1 MVTASSFSLDWRGI
15 LLSVGSVGEDWPN
28 KVRDEVSSELNKI
41 FGRDFLIAFFVPALF
56 FLLGTFF
63 LLGLFSVDTPLSHL
77 NWRRPLEDTSFLVI
91 VALIFAIF
99 LQAVNR
105 EIFRM
110 AEGYWPERLR
120 RRLNGFHRSRFR
132 KLTDK
137 VNELYNQ
144 EGEIDEQKFN
154 ALSLRAAMKYP
165 STEAQVL
172 PTSFG
177 NAVRAYEDYPRAIY
191 GFESINGWSRLQ
203 ALISPEFRDV
213 LSQDRARV
221 DLWLNLSFLA
231 CVFGLELA
239 IFASYFGRY
248 SSLWIELPLLF
259 LIWFAYVRARSSVQ
273 EYGDQVK
280 AAFDVYLPALAI
292 TLGYTLSSDVDKNRK
307 FWSAFSEVMIY
318 RDEAAL
324 RDMANSGLKTI
335 PNSEEAGEDLTTGL
349 GSSLYCA
356 CLMTTRP

>member
-1 MVTASSFSLDWRGI
+1 
-15 LLSVGSVGEDWPN
+15 
-28 KVRDEVSSELNKI
+28 VSSELNKI

-56 FLLGTFF
+56 FLLGNFF
-63 LLGLFSVDTPLSHL
+63 LLGLFGVDTPLAHV

-105 EIFRM
+105 EIFRT
-110 AEGYWPERLR
+110 AEGYWPNWLR
-120 RRLNGFHRSRFR
+120 RPLNGFHRNRFR

-144 EGEIDEQKFN
+144 EGEIDEQQFN
-154 ALSLRAAMKYP
+154 AFSLRAAMEYP

-221 DLWLNLSFLA
+221 DLWLI
-231 CVFGLELA
+231 CV
-239 IFASYFGRY
+239 S
-248 SSLWIELPLLF
+248 
-259 LIWFAYVRARSSVQ
+259 
-273 EYGDQVK
+273 
-280 AAFDVYLPALAI
+280 
-292 TLGYTLSSDVDKNRK
+292 
-307 FWSAFSEVMIY
+307 
-318 RDEAAL
+318 
-324 RDMANSGLKTI
+324 
-335 PNSEEAGEDLTTGL
+335 
-349 GSSLYCA
+349 
-356 CLMTTRP
+356 